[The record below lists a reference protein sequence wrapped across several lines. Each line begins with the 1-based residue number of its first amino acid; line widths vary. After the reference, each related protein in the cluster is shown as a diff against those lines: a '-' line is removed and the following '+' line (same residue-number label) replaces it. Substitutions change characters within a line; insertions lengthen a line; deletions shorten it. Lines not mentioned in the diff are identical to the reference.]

1 MKIGIFGGSF
11 NPPHKVHR
19 KIVEA
24 LKKKGYVDK
33 VIIVPTGLHYEY
45 KSNLVDNRYRLDM
58 LHLLFQNL
66 DYVSISDY
74 EMKEYPVY
82 TYQTLDYFK
91 TQYPQDDIYFICGM
105 DNLSYMNEWKQ
116 GSHILTDYKIL
127 IIDRDTNNVLEI
139 LTKLSPYK
147 NNIIL
152 TDIKPDSISST
163 KIRQM
168 IKNQEQNLELYLAPE
183 VAEYIRKECLYES

>member
-19 KIVEA
+19 KIVET
-24 LKKKGYVDK
+24 LKKQGYVDK
-33 VIIVPTGLHYEY
+33 VIIVPTGIHYEY

-58 LHLLFQNL
+58 LHLLFYDL

-91 TQYPQDDIYFICGM
+91 KRYTQDDIYFICGM
-105 DNLSYMNEWKQ
+105 DNLSYMNEWK
-116 GSHILTDYKIL
+116 HFEVITKFPILALQRGNDMTSIGDLDVTFVPFHSFDVSSTLIRDKIKHEKNIL
-127 IIDRDTNNVLEI
+127 SYVPKEI
-139 LTKLSPYK
+139 LDYILKYQLYK
-147 NNIIL
+147 
-152 TDIKPDSISST
+152 
-163 KIRQM
+163 
-168 IKNQEQNLELYLAPE
+168 E
-183 VAEYIRKECLYES
+183 

>member
-1 MKIGIFGGSF
+1 MKMGIFGGSF

-19 KIVEA
+19 QIVET
-24 LKKKGYVDK
+24 LKKQGYVDK
-33 VIIVPTGLHYEY
+33 IIIVPTGIHYEY

-58 LHLLFQNL
+58 LHLLFYDL